1 MTCDPIRRKTAPRPS
16 FRASAK
22 QKESKMARKRP
33 KINTSVYP
41 LFCGRCFTVRALLK
55 SNKMIHVDL
64 KDAVLHML
72 RNLSLCCMLTIS
84 HSRQTLHDPVARNLA
99 ANL

>member
-1 MTCDPIRRKTAPRPS
+1 
-16 FRASAK
+16 
-22 QKESKMARKRP
+22 MARKRP

-72 RNLSLCCMLTIS
+72 RNLPCLGPTSKVNSFADAIPRSSEANTWVSGMSCIGWQGSGLLNA
-84 HSRQTLHDPVARNLA
+84 ARYA
-99 ANL
+99 SMSASM